1 MISCREKKGINTL
14 KLWQLGINEMGKDLV
29 IDHFKELKIKNFS
42 LFSVHR
48 YYYF

>member
-1 MISCREKKGINTL
+1 MIACREKKGINTL
-14 KLWQLGINEMGKDLV
+14 YIGINEMGKDLV